1 MATIAL
7 NKATQSDVRNASRGL
22 LFTTI
27 FGAAWGFEAANALN
41 GWESPWP
48 LVAIA
53 VISIFLITRAVVLRR
68 SAEVLPVDENVER
81 ASRRTRWFRV
91 IFVLEIAFIVAGVA
105 ICHATGHPEL
115 GIPVAVAIVGLH
127 FFPMAPLFRARSF
140 YSTGALL
147 CLLAVLTVLL
157 LPSRTTFESV
167 RIHAWWAVVGFG
179 AAIILWGTGIRSW
192 MRGKEML
199 GGAQTA

>member
-1 MATIAL
+1 MATTAL

-22 LFTTI
+22 LFTAI
-27 FGAAWGFEAANALN
+27 FGAAWGLEAANALN

-48 LVAIA
+48 LIFIAAIGM
-53 VISIFLITRAVVLRR
+53 FLITRAMALRR
-68 SAEVLPVDENVER
+68 AAAVLPVDENVDR
-81 ASRRTRWFRV
+81 ANRRTRWFRT
-91 IFVLEIAFIVAGVA
+91 IFVLEVAFIVAGVT
-105 ICHATGHPEL
+105 ICNATGHPEL

-127 FFPMAPLFRARSF
+127 FFPMAPLFGMRGF

-167 RIHAWWAVVGFG
+167 RIHAWWAVAGFG
-179 AAIILWGTGIRSW
+179 AAVILWGTGIRSW
-192 MRGKEML
+192 MRGKELL
-199 GGAQTA
+199 GQAQTA